1 MAAIHSPSPTGAP
14 IAAGLSLAEALEHRQ
29 KTGKPVRV
37 GLIGAG
43 QMGTDIVVQVAQMQ
57 GIEIAAV
64 ADIAPDRV
72 SQAAALAGQEVD
84 IVSDNAGLEA
94 AGRRGRIAA
103 TNSLDLICRS
113 PAIDVII
120 DATGNPEAGSR
131 VALTAIAARKHIV
144 MMNVEADITI
154 GSYLAVEAAK
164 AGVVYTLGAGD
175 EPAAA
180 MELIN
185 FVRAMGYPVVAAGK
199 GKNNPFRI
207 DAVPADYVE
216 EATRRN
222 MNPRM
227 LVEFVD
233 GSKTMVEMVAIAN
246 ACGFVPDIP
255 GMHGPAAPR
264 AELQDYFCPKEEGGL
279 LSNKGVVDFSVAK
292 GVAPGVFVIAEM
304 RHPRVRERMS
314 DLHLGP
320 GPYYSFFRP
329 YHLTSLEVPL
339 SAAAAVLF
347 GQSHMR
353 PLPVPTAEV
362 GCVAK
367 RDLAVGE
374 TLDAIGEY
382 GYRGFALS
390 RVDSLARKA
399 LPIGLAQGA
408 TMTRPV
414 RKGELITLADAA
426 PDERLKI
433 VEVRRAQEAM
443 IAALGQGAS
452 A

>member
-1 MAAIHSPSPTGAP
+1 MAAILTQPPLGAP
-14 IAAGLSLAEALEHRQ
+14 AAGLSLAEALELRE
-29 KTGKPVRV
+29 KAGKLVRV

-43 QMGTDIVVQVAQMQ
+43 QMGTDIIVQVSQMP

-72 SQAAALAGQEVD
+72 SAAAALAGREVD
-84 IVSDNAGLEA
+84 SVSDEAGLEA

-103 TNSLDLICRS
+103 TTSLDLICRS
-113 PAIDVII
+113 PAVDVII

-164 AGVVYTLGAGD
+164 LGAGD

-185 FVRAMGYPVVAAGK
+185 FIRAMGYPVVAAGK

-216 EATRRN
+216 EAKRRN

-246 ACGFVPDIP
+246 ACGFVPDVP
-255 GMHGPAAPR
+255 GMHGPAAPKD
-264 AELQDYFCPKEEGGL
+264 ELQNYFCPKEEGGL
-279 LSNKGVVDFSVAK
+279 LSQKGVVDFSVAK
-292 GVAPGVFVIAEM
+292 GVAPGVFAVAEM

-339 SAAAAVLF
+339 SAAAAVIF
-347 GQSHMR
+347 NQSHMR
-353 PLPVPTAEV
+353 PLPVPTSEV

-382 GYRGFALS
+382 GYRGFAFS
-390 RVDSLARKA
+390 RTDAQARKA

-414 RKGELITLADAA
+414 RKGELITLADAT

-433 VEVRRAQEAM
+433 VEVRRAQDAM
-443 IAALGQGAS
+443 IAALTSGA
-452 A
+452 AA